1 MRLSYSLQESPNN
14 SRGIK
19 SRDQFL
25 PHIRQRFIWWN
36 RDICVNKLTREKF
49 LFFGVPSFFFAGSLS
64 SLASTMFSFFSI
76 QICTLCLFLLPSSQI
91 STFLTS
97 IWILKLS
104 FILFFCFAQHIF
116 SCCCLMDVKLGT
128 SLLFTVTYCS
138 RIHEYNSSDSSDS
151 VSYSSR
157 LASYWAA
164 SLEFKQ
170 LLCNC
175 FIKLIDSEHDRGICK
190 IFWRVR
196 PQMNRQC
203 KHIRCANFI
212 SLLMFRF
219 AWKVPF
225 NEIRCQQGKNFHNA
239 EIKSWQI

>member
-1 MRLSYSLQESPNN
+1 
-14 SRGIK
+14 
-19 SRDQFL
+19 
-25 PHIRQRFIWWN
+25 
-36 RDICVNKLTREKF
+36 
-49 LFFGVPSFFFAGSLS
+49 
-64 SLASTMFSFFSI
+64 
-76 QICTLCLFLLPSSQI
+76 
-91 STFLTS
+91 
-97 IWILKLS
+97 
-104 FILFFCFAQHIF
+104 
-116 SCCCLMDVKLGT
+116 MDVKLGT

-164 SLEFKQ
+164 SLEFEQ

-196 PQMNRQC
+196 LQMDRQC

-212 SLLMFRF
+212 SLLIFRF
-219 AWKVPF
+219 AWKGHSMKFDASKERISIMQKFKAGKSRLGTRQTSDTDGEPF
-225 NEIRCQQGKNFHNA
+225 QDCPASQVSSTAFSPPFKTFCWIQGP
-239 EIKSWQI
+239 KSELKIA